1 MKRPVPHVRIRPSR
15 GLLDLDLLALWE
27 YRELIYTL
35 VWRDVKVRYKQ
46 AVLGIGW
53 AMFQP
58 MATMLVFTLIF
69 HYIGKVPSDGSPYP
83 LFLYAGLLPWFYV
96 SQALSRSGTSLIGDA
111 PLISKVY
118 FPRTIL
124 PLSATSSP
132 LVDFA
137 FGFIAFVG
145 LMLWFG
151 VVPGLRILLLPV
163 LLGLAFVMTLAMGL
177 WTSAMNVRYRDVGHI
192 LPIFIQLWMFLS
204 PVLYPVSKVPDAW
217 RGIYALNP
225 LVCVIEGFRWAL
237 LPNYQ
242 VDFLMFL
249 PSVGIVLLLLVTG
262 LVYFRSMER
271 TFADII

>member
-1 MKRPVPHVRIRPSR
+1 M
-15 GLLDLDLLALWE
+15 
-27 YRELIYTL
+27 IYTL

-58 MATMLVFTLIF
+58 LATMLVFTAVF
-69 HYIGKVPSDGSPYP
+69 SYVGKVPSDGSPYP

-111 PLISKVY
+111 QLISKVY

-124 PLSATSSP
+124 PLAATSSP
-132 LVDFA
+132 LVDFI
-137 FGFIAFVG
+137 FGFIAFLG
-145 LMLWFG
+145 LMVWFG
-151 VVPGLRILLLPV
+151 VVPGHRILLLPL
-163 LLGLAFVMTLAMGL
+163 LLGLAWVMTLAVGL
-177 WTSAMNVRYRDVGHI
+177 WTSAMYVKYRDIGHI

-204 PVLYPVSKVPDAW
+204 PVLYPVSKIQESW
-217 RGIYALNP
+217 RAVYSLNP

-237 LPNYQ
+237 LPGYH
-242 VDFLMFL
+242 VDFGMFL
-249 PSVGIVLLLLVTG
+249 PSVGIVLVLLLTG
-262 LVYFRSMER
+262 FIYIRSMER